1 MEVKLCG
8 IIQTRNSPLCRDARC
23 LQNSTLELFARNKMT
38 VHFPGV
44 IRQNTKCGGAKLV
57 KDNMQQVQM
66 SNGLWIALEIIQ
78 MH

>member
-1 MEVKLCG
+1 
-8 IIQTRNSPLCRDARC
+8 
-23 LQNSTLELFARNKMT
+23 MT

-78 MH
+78 MHSKIKT